1 MISNTI
7 PGEADMTWGTAMIS
21 DICRQP
27 GDGTGF
33 RRRILDTVRGP
44 VSALASRT
52 HSSGELRE
60 SFSRKQILGST

>member
-1 MISNTI
+1 MSRYPATTSRIYS
-7 PGEADMTWGTAMIS
+7 
-21 DICRQP
+21 QP

-33 RRRILDTVRGP
+33 RRHILDTVCGP

-60 SFSRKQILGST
+60 SLNRKQILGST

>member
-1 MISNTI
+1 MSRYPATTSRIYS
-7 PGEADMTWGTAMIS
+7 
-21 DICRQP
+21 QP

-52 HSSGELRE
+52 HSSGDLSERLSQRQ
-60 SFSRKQILGST
+60 FLVPT